1 VTGGDPHIRNAGVSC
16 FGTRSAGRQS
26 TLISEG
32 PGVEGTSDGF
42 QLKLLGHVTIL
53 SHGPKYLFDNRYY
66 GLPHCTLRP
75 LFFLRDSL
83 LVSSAFEV

>member
-1 VTGGDPHIRNAGVSC
+1 VTGGDPRIRNAGVSC

-42 QLKLLGHVTIL
+42 QLKLLGHVT
-53 SHGPKYLFDNRYY
+53 Y
-66 GLPHCTLRP
+66 
-75 LFFLRDSL
+75 
-83 LVSSAFEV
+83 